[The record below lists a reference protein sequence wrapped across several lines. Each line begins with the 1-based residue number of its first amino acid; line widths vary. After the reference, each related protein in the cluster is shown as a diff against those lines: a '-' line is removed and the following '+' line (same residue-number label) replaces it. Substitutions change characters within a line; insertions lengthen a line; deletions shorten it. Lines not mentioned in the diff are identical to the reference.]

1 MTLQELINAV
11 ILKATGK
18 PTILASNNTKWE
30 KVRGIANFY
39 QQAWAH
45 EPGQHWRSLYN
56 LESLGTITSDN
67 SMYQIPY
74 YVDEVSTAFGDN
86 IYVWTTDGK
95 RVEFELVDHDDFE
108 QHLTGNYCTIIGHEE
123 ADGEFVV
130 FNRSFAE
137 GDPCYGGE
145 LFVPVYYKLG
155 DLVNADDVVFVDDPY
170 WLVTM
175 CAAEYIRNDIVK
187 QNQYGNLIAEANNLM
202 NGMIRRNRAGQV
214 RHIRGSFHNGG
225 GLNYD

>member
-11 ILKATGK
+11 MLKATGK
-18 PTILASNNTKWE
+18 PTILPTTNTKWE
-30 KVRGIANFY
+30 KIRGIANYY

-56 LESLGTITSDN
+56 IELFDTITN
-67 SMYQIPY
+67 ASMYRFPSGI
-74 YVDEVSTAFGDN
+74 DEVSTAFGDN
-86 IYVWTTDGK
+86 IFVRTTGGENI
-95 RVEFELVDHDDFE
+95 EFELVDHDEFE
-108 QHLTGNYCTIIGHEE
+108 QHPTGNYCTIIGHDE
-123 ADGEFVV
+123 ADGRFIV
-130 FNRSFAE
+130 FNGNFMDD
-137 GDPCYGGE
+137 DPCYGGE

-155 DLVNADDVVFVDDPY
+155 DMVNPDDVVFVDDPY

-202 NGMIRRNRAGQV
+202 TSMIRRNRVGQT
-214 RHIRGSFHNGG
+214 RHIRGSFRNGG
-225 GLNYD
+225 GLAY

>member
-11 ILKATGK
+11 MLKATGK
-18 PTILASNNTKWE
+18 PTILPTTNTKWE
-30 KVRGIANFY
+30 KIRGIANYY

-56 LESLGTITSDN
+56 IESFGTITN
-67 SMYQIPY
+67 AGMYQFPEWI
-74 YVDEVSTAFGDN
+74 DEVSTAFGDN
-86 IYVWTTDGK
+86 IFVHTTDGK
-95 RVEFELVDHDDFE
+95 NIEFELVDHDDFE
-108 QHLTGNYCTIIGHEE
+108 QHLTGNYCTITGHDE
-123 ADGEFVV
+123 ADGRFIT
-130 FNRSFAE
+130 FSKGFADD
-137 GDPCYGGE
+137 DPCYGGE

-155 DLVNADDVVFVDDPY
+155 DMVNPDDVVFVDDPY

-202 NGMIRRNRAGQV
+202 TSMIRRNRVGQT
-214 RHIRGSFHNGG
+214 RHIRGSFRNGG
-225 GLNYD
+225 GLAY